1 MKREVPRQAAENWKE
16 ALRIGIERDEEA
28 LRSAVGVDDAQG
40 VRLGVGKG
48 ERQEEVER
56 AWGRGIEGL
65 ERLKRE
71 MPGETAKMERA
82 KRAAEY
88 ALAEERAKTRRN

>member
-1 MKREVPRQAAENWKE
+1 
-16 ALRIGIERDEEA
+16 
-28 LRSAVGVDDAQG
+28 
-40 VRLGVGKG
+40 
-48 ERQEEVER
+48 
-56 AWGRGIEGL
+56 
-65 ERLKRE
+65 LKRE